1 MDYLM
6 DKYLFERLPFDTDP
20 ETRKIWGQRAL
31 HMVQVFDW
39 ICKYQDPSQ
48 IYENHTSFLFGEL
61 LFFLLAALTFVHAW
75 RIGTR
80 HVLVWFGIL
89 IHALNVE
96 NLCYWIPD
104 MDNFWQAQGI
114 LTFFGARAPLYILIG
129 IYHMFDYTAFV
140 LASRLHLP
148 WWAYGPAVGL
158 GAVMLDMPYDIMG
171 IKLVWWTWHDTDPNI
186 YDRMNW
192 VPWNSY
198 YFHASFACSFTW
210 LLLGSRHLLVAKEY
224 DWKKLP
230 REILCVFIA
239 GTGAFWLGTIQF
251 ALLYHPLHDIFKV
264 HSEYTTTFFLAFY
277 AIIVFLADRQNKN
290 PAARTG
296 NKYWFDELA
305 CAIAIE
311 YLFFMIA
318 VIVSDPLN
326 IISEGLHQPIGP
338 CNETQKVQ
346 TPTGLVLQKQKY
358 FCLEDYDEKYIDFH
372 CVPGGVPKAQEPGE
386 PLEWY
391 AVCGTDYDNRAEYIT
406 IIWGICFLFSLIWY
420 QVAARSGE
428 TPVDPVKIYKRKKVA
443 EKSTENSKKLES
455 SPLLSPTMFK
465 NLYPSPPLKPSTPI
479 KSTPTFVAPITTAR
493 RPAVATIH
501 TDTPSRNLRKRT
513 AISYKEQI

>member
-6 DKYLFERLPFDTDP
+6 DRYVFDNLPFDVGP
-20 ETRKIWGQRAL
+20 EARKEWGQRAL
-31 HMVQVFDW
+31 HAIQWFDW
-39 ICKYQDPSQ
+39 ICKYQEVSK
-48 IYENHTSFLFGEL
+48 IYENHTSFLFGEI
-61 LFFLLAALTFVHAW
+61 LFFILAGLTFAHAW
-75 RIGTR
+75 RSGTR
-80 HVLVWFGIL
+80 FVLVWFGIL

-129 IYHMFDYTAFV
+129 IYHMFDYTSFV
-140 LASRLHLP
+140 LMSRLHLP

-210 LLLGSRHLLVAKEY
+210 ILMYARSKLVEKEY
-224 DWKKLP
+224 DWRKLP
-230 REILCVFIA
+230 REILCVVFA
-239 GTGAFWLGTIQF
+239 GMGAFWLGTIQF
-251 ALLYHPLHDIFKV
+251 ALLYHPMHDIFKV
-264 HSEYTTTFFLAFY
+264 HSEYTTIAFLSIY
-277 AIIVFLADRQNKN
+277 ALIVIFADRQNKN
-290 PAARTG
+290 SSARTG

-305 CAIAIE
+305 AAIAIE

-318 VIVSDPLN
+318 VVISDPVNIVSD
-326 IISEGLHQPIGP
+326 GLHQPIGS

-346 TPTGLVLQKQKY
+346 TPTGLVLQKKKY
-358 FCLEDYDEKYIDFH
+358 FCVDDYDEKYIDFH
-372 CVPGGVPKAQEPGE
+372 CVPGGPPQQPEPGV

-391 AVCGTDYDNRAEYIT
+391 AVCGTDYENRAEYIFL
-406 IIWGICFLFSLIWY
+406 IWFICILYGCIWY
-420 QVAARSGE
+420 QIAARSGV
-428 TPVDPVKIYKRKKVA
+428 TQKDPVKQFKKRVIGAKKD
-443 EKSTENSKKLES
+443 TESKK
-455 SPLLSPTMFK
+455 TK
-465 NLYPSPPLKPSTPI
+465 
-479 KSTPTFVAPITTAR
+479 
-493 RPAVATIH
+493 
-501 TDTPSRNLRKRT
+501 
-513 AISYKEQI
+513 

>member
-6 DKYLFERLPFDTDP
+6 DRYIFDNLPFDVGP
-20 ETRKIWGQRAL
+20 EERKIWGQRAL
-31 HMVQVFDW
+31 HAIQWFDW
-39 ICKYQDPSQ
+39 ICKYQEPSK
-48 IYENHTSFLFGEL
+48 IYENHTSFLFGEI
-61 LFFLLAALTFVHAW
+61 LFFILAALTFMHAW
-75 RIGTR
+75 RSGTR
-80 HVLVWFGIL
+80 FVLVWFGIL

-114 LTFFGARAPLYILIG
+114 LTFFGARAPLYILVG
-129 IYHMFDYTAFV
+129 IYHMFDYTSFV
-140 LASRLHLP
+140 LMSRLHLP

-186 YDRMNW
+186 FDRMNW

-210 LLLGSRHLLVAKEY
+210 ILMYSRYKLVGKEY

-230 REILCVFIA
+230 AEILCVVFA

-251 ALLYHPLHDIFKV
+251 ALLYHPLHDIFNV
-264 HSEYTTTFFLAFY
+264 HSEYTTIAFLSIY
-277 AIIVFLADRQNKN
+277 ALVVIFADRQNKKSE
-290 PAARTG
+290 ARAG

-305 CAIAIE
+305 AAIAIE

-318 VIVSDPLN
+318 VLISDPANIVSD
-326 IISEGLHQPIGP
+326 GLHQPIGP

-346 TPTGLVLQKQKY
+346 TPTGLVLQKKKY
-358 FCLEDYDEKYIDFH
+358 FCVDNFDEKYIDFH
-372 CVPGGVPKAQEPGE
+372 CVPGGPPQPQEPGM

-391 AVCGTDYDNRAEYIT
+391 AVCGTDYENRAEYIF
-406 IIWGICFLFSLIWY
+406 IIWFICFLFGSIWY
-420 QVAARSGE
+420 QIAARSGE
-428 TPVDPVKIYKRKKVA
+428 TPKDSVKQYKRRVTDAPVEKKV
-443 EKSTENSKKLES
+443 SSKKQK
-455 SPLLSPTMFK
+455 T
-465 NLYPSPPLKPSTPI
+465 
-479 KSTPTFVAPITTAR
+479 
-493 RPAVATIH
+493 
-501 TDTPSRNLRKRT
+501 
-513 AISYKEQI
+513 Q